1 MGGWSRM
8 FDPKLSTGEMAAA
21 KSVYALVLALVVI
34 AIWRVV
40 QALDHPTS
48 LKIVIALVCV
58 IVALATSFVALRAW
72 KSFSLGE

>member
-1 MGGWSRM
+1 M
-8 FDPKLSTGEMAAA
+8 FDPKLPTGEMAAA
-21 KSVYALVLALVVI
+21 KVVYAVVFGLVVI
-34 AIWRVV
+34 GIWRVAE
-40 QALDHPTS
+40 ALDHPTS